1 MIKLYYLPGAASLA
15 PHGCLEET
23 GAEYELVRV
32 VREDGIPVE
41 PTNYLEIQPKGRVP
55 ALVDGDIVT
64 YETAA
69 ICMYLSDRF
78 PQANLAPTA
87 DLAGRAAWYRWHVY
101 FTNTVQA
108 DFMNVFAPGRSLD
121 SEAGKSELEAAARDR
136 LRATGEWLEAELA
149 QAGDYLVGGSFSS
162 ADLFLAMLTR
172 WGRSLDS
179 PWWDASNL
187 GAHYRRV
194 TERPSVQR
202 VYQQQE
208 LDD

>member
-23 GAEYELVRV
+23 EAEYELVRI
-32 VREDGIPVE
+32 VREDGILVE
-41 PTNYLEIQPKGRVP
+41 PTNYLDIQPEGRVP
-55 ALVDGDIVT
+55 ALVDGEIVT
-64 YETAA
+64 YEAA
-69 ICMYLSDRF
+69 AVCMYLSDRF
-78 PQANLAPTA
+78 PQANLAPTT

-121 SEAGKSELEAAARDR
+121 SEAGKSELEAGARDR

-149 QAGDYLVGGSFSS
+149 QAGDYLVGGRFSS

-172 WGRSLDS
+172 WGRGLDS
-179 PWWDASNL
+179 PWWDAPNL

-194 TERPSVQR
+194 TERPSMQR
-202 VYQQQE
+202 VYQQQGLE
-208 LDD
+208 D